1 MYLNSAHSGVILHV
15 VAESIPEEILRL
27 RFAPRRMT
35 TFPVILREVAGSLL
49 VTWLSNDR

>member
-1 MYLNSAHSGVILHV
+1 MTFSPVILRA

-35 TFPVILREVAGSLL
+35 MSPVILRAAAESLRL
-49 VTWLSNDR
+49 